1 MPLNMGVG
9 IMFNSNSIWMLHTLG
24 PTSIYKQ
31 VEAAHSEVQSLVPYS
46 LSFINLHHTNQNGF
60 LWKIPPTIPAAVTSW

>member
-1 MPLNMGVG
+1 
-9 IMFNSNSIWMLHTLG
+9 MLHTLA
-24 PTSIYKQ
+24 PASIQKQ

-60 LWKIPPTIPAAVTSW
+60 LWKIPPTIPAAVTS